1 MPDEPH
7 RVRLS
12 QFAHR
17 HAGAPSLTAV
27 PVVAGTGSSVPPGS
41 IDGVPPA
48 AAEPSAR
55 PGQDGE
61 TAEWCT
67 PNELMWKGR
76 LAEDPVLKRGS
87 NGIAYCVLRVLQTVY
102 HHGSRVTQGID
113 VVATRERAESVL
125 HMGIRKGDEVE
136 VTGLLRLNARKDD
149 RGYHLN
155 PTLFPTREI
164 ELLRRARR
172 AGALSPATG
181 SHDASQEPKQ

>member
-1 MPDEPH
+1 MPEEPR

-27 PVVAGTGSSVPPGS
+27 PVAAGPDTPVPPGS
-41 IDGVPPA
+41 IDGVPQA

-55 PGQDGE
+55 PGTDSE
-61 TAEWCT
+61 AAEWCT

-102 HHGSRVTQGID
+102 HHGARVTQGID
-113 VVATRERAESVL
+113 VVATRERAESVM

-172 AGALSPATG
+172 ISSAMRPGALGT
-181 SHDASQEPKQ
+181 E

>member
-1 MPDEPH
+1 MPEESR

-17 HAGAPSLTAV
+17 QAGIAAPTAAPVATGNGAP
-27 PVVAGTGSSVPPGS
+27 VPPAS
-41 IDGVPPA
+41 TDSAPQA
-48 AAEPSAR
+48 AAEPSVR
-55 PGQDGE
+55 SGTDGDL
-61 TAEWCT
+61 AEWCT

-102 HHGSRVTQGID
+102 DHGSRVTQGID
-113 VVATRERAESVL
+113 VVAVRERAESVM

-136 VTGLLRLNARKDD
+136 VTGLLRLKAHRDE

-172 AGALSPATG
+172 AGVPSPAV
-181 SHDASQEPKQ
+181 AAY